1 MKKVLIVGIILGMT
15 TVFVGCGNSSYNKFM
30 EEGKLALAS
39 KEYEK
44 AVSMFKLAYD
54 EKK

>member
-1 MKKVLIVGIILGMT
+1 
-15 TVFVGCGNSSYNKFM
+15 M

-44 AVSMFKLAYD
+44 AVSMFKLAYNENPIEWD
-54 EKK
+54 PSWNAKPDGYYDGN